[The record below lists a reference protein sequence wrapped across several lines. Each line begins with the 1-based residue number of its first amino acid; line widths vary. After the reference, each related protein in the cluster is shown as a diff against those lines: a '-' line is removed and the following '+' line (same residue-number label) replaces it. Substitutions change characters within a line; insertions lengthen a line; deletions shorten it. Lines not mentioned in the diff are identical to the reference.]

1 MTGVSLA
8 GAAASGRA
16 LAAAAGRRPEGGGMS
31 SGVAVDLT
39 DRVAL
44 VVAETS

>member
-1 MTGVSLA
+1 MTGISLA
-8 GAAASGRA
+8 AAAASGRA
-16 LAAAAGRRPEGGGMS
+16 LAAAASRREGGGMS